1 MSEHGP
7 RRLRVIAV
15 GAAVLAMVFALVAV
29 IVVVSRGDEP
39 AKPAAKIEP
48 APLRD
53 HDVRAAD
60 VVRLRYETE
69 AVVETGEA
77 KGLRI
82 KDAAL
87 AQSLGLEA
95 GDVITAIS
103 GKPVTSEGGARD
115 AVLKLSLMDA
125 TMLYVEVTRAGAPTL
140 LRWRLDGDLREA
152 RYAAMDS
159 RSSGSR
165 GASSGL
171 GSTYMPPYSA
181 RPVNDPLLDTIVKIG
196 DTRYT
201 VPRKTVDAVLAKP
214 MTYLNGARMT
224 PAIRHGQ
231 HDGLK
236 LYAIRPSSVFHKAGF
251 MNGDTVHTINGMDI
265 ADAKTVRDIPAKLVG
280 ADEIEFEL
288 TRRGRPML
296 LTIQITK

>member
-1 MSEHGP
+1 M
-7 RRLRVIAV
+7 AV

-69 AVVETGEA
+69 AVVEKGEA

-159 RSSGSR
+159 RIAGSSGAV
-165 GASSGL
+165 GGL
-171 GSTYMPPYSA
+171 GSTYTPSYRASA
-181 RPVNDPLLDTIVKIG
+181 RDPLLDTIVKID
-196 DTRYT
+196 DTHYT
-201 VPRKTVDAVLAKP
+201 LPRKTVDALLADPITFSK
-214 MTYLNGARMT
+214 GARMV
-224 PAIRHGQ
+224 PAIRNGKP
-231 HDGLK
+231 DGFK
-236 LYAIRPSSVFHKAGF
+236 LYAIRPSSVYARLGF
-251 MNGDTVHTINGMDI
+251 MNGDTVHAINGMDVSK
-265 ADAKTVRDIPAKLVG
+265 AEDALEAYAKIKN
-280 ADEIEFEL
+280 ADEVAFDVR
-288 TRRGRPML
+288 RRGRAVL